1 MVKVCGEIPMSG
13 PLRTVL
19 GGVRENP
26 EVIPLKSVPQDPH
39 IIHNSLADLS
49 PIRNGISIG

>member
-26 EVIPLKSVPQDPH
+26 EVIPLKSAPQDPH